1 MVSFEFGKEIEKS
14 SWGLRIFF
22 FVPRSCQDGKT
33 SFSISFWY
41 TTLINHVYCVHF
53 YDNFPPLLP
62 FSLCFEHCVRLP
74 HFIKD
79 VKNPFTKKESR
90 VQTQ

>member
-22 FVPRSCQDGKT
+22 FVPRSCQ
-33 SFSISFWY
+33 ISFWY

-53 YDNFPPLLP
+53 FDNFPPLLP

-74 HFIKD
+74 HFIKG
-79 VKNPFTKKESR
+79 VKNPFTKKESSPNS
-90 VQTQ
+90 VENMC